1 MWRAFILLFCL
12 ALSLPVNAASDGV
25 EIVIVRDQNK
35 LLIKKDNRTIK
46 TFRAAFGSGGK
57 QAKVREGD
65 RLTPKG
71 HYRIHEVRSS
81 DQFHTFMQLN
91 YPNMDDAKKALK
103 SGLIDRYQY
112 RRILG
117 AHLYQELPPQNT
129 VLGGLIG
136 IHGIGVETADKV
148 EIHQMTNWTKGCI
161 ALRNSEIL
169 ELSKYVSHGTPVI
182 IIDSMP
188 ELAEY
193 RED

>member
-1 MWRAFILLFCL
+1 MWRAVFLMICL
-12 ALSLPVNAASDGV
+12 AFSLPATASSDGI

-35 LLIKKDNRTIK
+35 LLVKKHNRTIK

-65 RLTPKG
+65 RKTPKG
-71 HYRIHEVRSS
+71 YYRILEVRDSN
-81 DQFHTFMQLN
+81 QFHTFMQLN

-103 SGLIDRYQY
+103 SGLIDRQEY

-117 AHLYQELPPQNT
+117 AHLYNELPPQNT

-136 IHGIGVETADKV
+136 IHGIGVETQDKV

-161 ALRNSEIL
+161 ALRNSEIQ
-169 ELSKYVSHGTPVI
+169 ELSQYVSHGTPVI

>member
-1 MWRAFILLFCL
+1 M
-12 ALSLPVNAASDGV
+12 
-25 EIVIVRDQNK
+25 
-35 LLIKKDNRTIK
+35 
-46 TFRAAFGSGGK
+46 
-57 QAKVREGD
+57 
-65 RLTPKG
+65 
-71 HYRIHEVRSS
+71 RSS
-81 DQFHTFMQLN
+81 C
-91 YPNMDDAKKALK
+91 
-103 SGLIDRYQY
+103 S
-112 RRILG
+112 
-117 AHLYQELPPQNT
+117 

-136 IHGIGVETADKV
+136 IHGIGVETADKL

>member
-1 MWRAFILLFCL
+1 MWRVFILMICL
-12 ALSLPVNAASDGV
+12 ALSLPAAASSDGV
-25 EIVIVRDQNK
+25 EIIIVRDQNK
-35 LLIKKDNRTIK
+35 LLVKKDNRTIK

-65 RLTPKG
+65 RKTPKG
-71 HYRIHEVRSS
+71 HYRILEVRSS
-81 DQFHTFMQLN
+81 DSFHTFMQLN
-91 YPNMDDAKKALK
+91 YPNMDDAKRALK
-103 SGLIDRYQY
+103 SGLIDRTQY

-117 AHLYQELPPQNT
+117 AHLYEELPPQNT

-136 IHGIGVETADKV
+136 IHGIGVETQDKV

-161 ALRNSEIL
+161 ALRNSEII
-169 ELSKYVSHGTPVI
+169 ELNKYVSHGTPVI

-188 ELAEY
+188 ELAAY

>member
-1 MWRAFILLFCL
+1 MWRLFILMIFL
-12 ALSLPVNAASDGV
+12 AFSLPAAASGNGV
-25 EIVIVRDQNK
+25 EIIIVRDQNK

-65 RLTPKG
+65 RKTPKG
-71 HYRIHEVRSS
+71 HYRILEVRSS
-81 DQFHTFMQLN
+81 DNFHTFMQLN
-91 YPNMDDAKKALK
+91 YPNMDDAKRAFK
-103 SGLIDRYQY
+103 SGLIDRTQY

-117 AHLYQELPPQNT
+117 AHLYEELPPQNT

-136 IHGIGVETADKV
+136 IHGIGVETQDKV

-161 ALRNSEIL
+161 ALRNSEIE
-169 ELSKYVSHGTPVI
+169 ELNKYVSHGTSVI

-188 ELAEY
+188 ELAAY